1 MIYSI
6 KKKLLFLVKSFGY
19 SLLSLLYRK
28 ISQIADPDHES
39 IEIINT
45 IIDKKFSYKIFK
57 IKNCRIYTD
66 TINDTAFIVD
76 DKIVDGASFQLRDTK
91 NSDISNN
98 IVFTKG
104 TPKIKKIL
112 HGKVFSLLTGGAGN
126 SNYWHWL
133 FDVLPRLKILK
144 EKIDLKEI
152 DFFLLPDLKK
162 KFQNETLDLLKI
174 PKNKR
179 LSSRVYRHLQTD
191 ISISV
196 DHPYVFDNDPSKS
209 VVNIPDWIINYLKKE
224 FIRENEKK
232 FPTKFYIDRSDATS
246 NHKHLRQ
253 IINEDEIK
261 RTLSKKG
268 FSTIRLSDLSF
279 SDQVSLFYNASK
291 IVGLHGAGL
300 ANLTFCNPAT
310 LVIELKSLSAGYM
323 YSNLSKK
330 LKLNYYDISVKSTNF
345 NNNDQQGSIEVPL
358 KILEEKIN

>member
-1 MIYSI
+1 M
-6 KKKLLFLVKSFGY
+6 
-19 SLLSLLYRK
+19 
-28 ISQIADPDHES
+28 
-39 IEIINT
+39 
-45 IIDKKFSYKIFK
+45 
-57 IKNCRIYTD
+57 
-66 TINDTAFIVD
+66 
-76 DKIVDGASFQLRDTK
+76 
-91 NSDISNN
+91 
-98 IVFTKG
+98 
-104 TPKIKKIL
+104 
-112 HGKVFSLLTGGAGN
+112 TGGAGN

-152 DFFLLPDLKK
+152 DFFLLPDLK

-224 FIRENEKK
+224 FIRENKKK

-261 RTLSKKG
+261 ELFLKKV
-268 FSTIRLSDLSF
+268 F
-279 SDQVSLFYNASK
+279 QLF
-291 IVGLHGAGL
+291 
-300 ANLTFCNPAT
+300 
-310 LVIELKSLSAGYM
+310 
-323 YSNLSKK
+323 
-330 LKLNYYDISVKSTNF
+330 D
-345 NNNDQQGSIEVPL
+345 
-358 KILEEKIN
+358 